1 MRENKKKFFTP
12 NFKSTLS
19 IAFLKT
25 KVLAK
30 IIEIS
35 IANKKICANI
45 TCLGGPFGMNSV
57 STFLK
62 ILKLRDKPKG
72 ISKFSKIA
80 TVIYPKNRP
89 NQT

>member
-1 MRENKKKFFTP
+1 M
-12 NFKSTLS
+12 LS

-45 TCLGGPFGMNSV
+45 ACLGGPFGMNSV
-57 STFLK
+57 SAFLK

-80 TVIYPKNRP
+80 TVIYPKNRR